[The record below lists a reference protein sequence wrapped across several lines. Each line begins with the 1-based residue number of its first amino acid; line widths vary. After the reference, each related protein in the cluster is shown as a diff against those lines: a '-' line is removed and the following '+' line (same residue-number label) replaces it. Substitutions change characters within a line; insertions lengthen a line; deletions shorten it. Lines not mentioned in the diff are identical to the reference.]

1 MKKWIT
7 IALCMLLPLAVGFVS
22 GKITREN
29 IISWYPMLEKPAFT
43 PPNYLFGPVWT
54 LLYLLMGIS
63 LYLIV
68 RQPSS
73 ANRTKALTLF
83 SVQLL
88 LNFWWSI
95 LFFRFHL
102 IAIALI
108 DIILLL
114 VFIIA
119 MISSFLKVDRT
130 AAHLQWVYLAWVSFA
145 TALNMA
151 IWVLN

>member
-1 MKKWIT
+1 MKKWIVLV
-7 IALCMLLPLAVGFVS
+7 LCMLLPLAVGFVS

-29 IISWYPMLEKPAFT
+29 VIAWYPMLQKPSFT

-54 LLYLLMGIS
+54 VLYILMGIS

-68 RQPSS
+68 RQPASH
-73 ANRTKALTLF
+73 NRTKAITLF
-83 SVQLL
+83 SIQLL

-102 IAIALI
+102 IGYALI

-114 VFIIA
+114 IIIML
-119 MISSFLKVDRT
+119 MIRSFFKVNNT
-130 AAHLQWVYLAWVSFA
+130 AAHLQWPYLAWVSFA
-145 TALNMA
+145 TALNLA

>member
-7 IALCMLLPLAVGFVS
+7 ILLCMLLPLAVGFVS

-29 IISWYPMLEKPAFT
+29 VINWYPFLEKPSFT

-54 LLYLLMGIS
+54 VLYLLMGVS
-63 LYLIV
+63 LYLVV
-68 RQPSS
+68 RQPASP
-73 ANRTKALTLF
+73 NRTKALSLF
-83 SVQLL
+83 SIQLL
-88 LNFWWSI
+88 LNFWWSVF
-95 LFFRFHL
+95 FFRFHL

-114 VFIIA
+114 VFIIL
-119 MISSFLKVDRT
+119 MIRSFFKLNKL
-130 AAHLQWVYLAWVSFA
+130 ASNLQWPYLAWVSFA
-145 TALNMA
+145 TALNMG

>member
-7 IALCMLLPLAVGFVS
+7 IAFCLLLPLAIGFVA
-22 GKITREN
+22 GRVTTEN
-29 IISWYPMLEKPAFT
+29 VRIWYPTLEKPAFN

-54 LLYLLMGIS
+54 VLYLLMGIS

-68 RQPSS
+68 RQPASHK
-73 ANRTKALTLF
+73 RTKALTMF
-83 SVQLL
+83 SVQLI

-102 IAIALI
+102 IGVALA

-114 VFIIA
+114 IFIVL
-119 MISSFLKVDRT
+119 MIQSFFKVNNT
-130 AAHLQWVYLAWVSFA
+130 AAHLQWPYLAWVSFA

>member
-1 MKKWIT
+1 MKKWIKLV
-7 IALCMLLPLAVGFVS
+7 LCILLPLAVGFVS

-29 IISWYPMLEKPAFT
+29 VINWYPFLEKPSFT
-43 PPNYLFGPVWT
+43 PPNYLFGPVWAVI
-54 LLYLLMGIS
+54 YLLMGIS
-63 LYLIV
+63 LYLVV
-68 RQPSS
+68 RTPASPK
-73 ANRTKALTLF
+73 RTKALTLF

-102 IAIALI
+102 VGVALAE
-108 DIILLL
+108 IILLL
-114 VFIIA
+114 VFITL
-119 MISSFLKVDRT
+119 MIRSFFSVNSV
-130 AAHLQWVYLAWVSFA
+130 AANLQWPYLAWVSFA

>member
-1 MKKWIT
+1 
-7 IALCMLLPLAVGFVS
+7 MLLPLAVGYVA
-22 GKITREN
+22 GRVTTEN
-29 IISWYPMLEKPAFT
+29 VIIWYPTLEKPAFT

-54 LLYLLMGIS
+54 LLYILMGIS

-68 RQPSS
+68 RQS
-73 ANRTKALTLF
+73 ASHKRTKALTLF
-83 SVQLL
+83 SIQLV

-102 IAIALI
+102 IGAALAN
-108 DIILLL
+108 IILLL
-114 VFIIA
+114 IFIVL
-119 MISSFLKVDRT
+119 MIRSFFKLNSI
-130 AAHLQWVYLAWVSFA
+130 AAHLQWPYLAWVSFA

>member
-1 MKKWIT
+1 
-7 IALCMLLPLAVGFVS
+7 MLLPLAVGFVS

-29 IISWYPMLEKPAFT
+29 IISWYPLLEKPSFT

-54 LLYLLMGIS
+54 ILYLLMGIS
-63 LYLIV
+63 LYLVV
-68 RQPSS
+68 RQPASP
-73 ANRTKALTLF
+73 NRTKALTLF
-83 SVQLL
+83 SIQLL
-88 LNFWWSI
+88 LNFWWSVF
-95 LFFRFHL
+95 FFRFHL

-114 VFIIA
+114 VFIIL
-119 MISSFLKVDRT
+119 MIRSFLKLNKL
-130 AAHLQWVYLAWVSFA
+130 AANLQWPYLAWVSFA

>member
-7 IALCMLLPLAVGFVS
+7 ITLCILLPLAVGFVS
-22 GKITREN
+22 GRVTTEN
-29 IISWYPMLEKPAFT
+29 VRIWYPTLEKPAFT
-43 PPNYLFGPVWT
+43 PPNYLFGPIWT
-54 LLYLLMGIS
+54 VLYLLMGIS
-63 LYLIV
+63 LYLV
-68 RQPSS
+68 FRQPISG
-73 ANRTKALTLF
+73 NRTKALVLF

-102 IAIALI
+102 IDYALL

-114 VFIIA
+114 IFNML
-119 MISSFLKVDRT
+119 MIRSFFKVNST
-130 AAHLQWVYLAWVSFA
+130 AAHLQWPYLAWVGFA

-151 IWVLN
+151 ILVLN

>member
-7 IALCMLLPLAVGFVS
+7 IALCMFLPLAIGFVS
-22 GKITREN
+22 GRITTEN
-29 IISWYPMLEKPAFT
+29 VRIWYPTLEKPSFT

-54 LLYLLMGIS
+54 LLYILMGIS

-68 RQPSS
+68 RQPASP
-73 ANRTKALTLF
+73 NRTKALTLF

-102 IAIALI
+102 IAFALI
-108 DIILLL
+108 DILLL
-114 VFIIA
+114 LIFIML
-119 MISSFLKVDRT
+119 MIRSFFKVNNT
-130 AAHLQWVYLAWVSFA
+130 APHLQWPYLAWVSFA